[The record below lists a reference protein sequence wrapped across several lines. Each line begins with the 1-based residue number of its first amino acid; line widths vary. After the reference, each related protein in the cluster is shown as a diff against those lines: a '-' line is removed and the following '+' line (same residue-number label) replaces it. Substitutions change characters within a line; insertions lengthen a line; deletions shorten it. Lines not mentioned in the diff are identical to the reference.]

1 MMMMEPVQ
9 GPRFCK
15 THVSASCSETVAEKP
30 PAAQPLQRLPC
41 ILFPPWEVIIALALE
56 RRACFLSPPLLC
68 GGRSSACSE
77 HKGPVQEG
85 GGIMLYTIQSLLYCC
100 CGLPSLNW
108 GGAPFFKVGKLLARQ
123 RRLHLPKSL
132 DENVKG
138 ERVCVCLC
146 VVCERAELN
155 YNLTFLSSGLCSV
168 KEQLIQRVCAP
179 ENISDKACP
188 QTQKSVYGNIST
200 RFPQSNSQTHH
211 SPAEGG
217 DKSRRWETRSVWL
230 NAETVRGAVASPVP
244 ETRNTDV
251 FIRGT
256 SVWDPNYSCLRTL
269 ETLVDGSHNWDRCG
283 GTFSNFYFC
292 LFLSLWSYNGLK
304 CLWRQHIYCKDV
316 RRAEQQ
322 MLTS

>member
-1 MMMMEPVQ
+1 MMMEPVQ

-217 DKSRRWETRSVWL
+217 DKSRRWETRSVSVTECWNGPRRCSL
-230 NAETVRGAVASPVP
+230 SRS
-244 ETRNTDV
+244 RNEKHRC
-251 FIRGT
+251 IYPG
-256 SVWDPNYSCLRTL
+256 NQCLRPQLQLPEDPWNTGRWFTQL
-269 ETLVDGSHNWDRCG
+269 RQVWR
-283 GTFSNFYFC
+283 NFF
-292 LFLSLWSYNGLK
+292 
-304 CLWRQHIYCKDV
+304 
-316 RRAEQQ
+316 
-322 MLTS
+322 